1 MITLDHLLI
10 EESVL
15 TSTFACD
22 LQRCKGA
29 CCTLP
34 GGAGAPLADTEVDL
48 VRSAIPHALPY
59 LSAESR
65 AYIER
70 HGAVEGHPGSYATT
84 CIDDKACVFVMYDGD
99 VATCAIEKA
108 WHAGALD
115 FRKPLSCHL
124 FPIRVANFG
133 GPYLHYEKFDEC
145 EPGREHGAELSLPLV
160 VALKD
165 AITRAYGSDIYDRM
179 LAVATEARSEGSR

>member
-10 EESVL
+10 DESVF

-22 LQRCKGA
+22 LQGCKGA

-34 GGAGAPLADTEVDL
+34 GGAGAPLADTEVEL
-48 VRSAIPHALPY
+48 VRSAVEHALPY
-59 LSAESR
+59 LSERSR
-65 AYIER
+65 SYIQA
-70 HGAVEGHPGSYATT
+70 HGAVEGFPGQYATT
-84 CIDDKACVFVMYDGD
+84 CIDDKDCVFVMYDDGI
-99 VATCAIEKA
+99 ATCAIEKA
-108 WHAGALD
+108 WHAGATA

-145 EPGREHGAELSLPLV
+145 APGRALGEQLGLPLV

-165 AITRAYGSDIYDRM
+165 ALVRAYGAEIYERM
-179 LAVATEARSEGSR
+179 LDIATGMASEGNE